1 VCVIKCGK
9 TTKRKFAQTTTSCG
23 GYRAQQT
30 TPCHKVSKD
39 NLFYYFKKLFFVPF
53 LLLLL
58 LLVSQE
64 CRGAGAII
72 NHSQKAQK
80 KNRVCWGCRASK
92 STSQKKCFVID
103 R

>member
-1 VCVIKCGK
+1 MAAIEHN
-9 TTKRKFAQTTTSCG
+9 KRRHA
-23 GYRAQQT
+23 
-30 TPCHKVSKD
+30 HKVSKD

-53 LLLLL
+53 LLL

-92 STSQKKCFVID
+92 STSQKKVLRD